1 MLLKNKIF
9 ALVVALVLP
18 VVVQADS
25 LLPEPPKAKKKY
37 SEETLCV
44 EPVEEM
50 QKNHMS
56 YILDQ
61 RDETS
66 RKGIRTK
73 QYSLKE
79 CIDCHN
85 APAEDGKV
93 ARAEESEHF
102 CSTCHV
108 YAAVQIDCFSCHSD
122 KPQNTQYRHTLS
134 AIDISNHLN
143 IATHSMTIESA
154 EMLELL
160 ASNHK
165 EGQQ

>member
-1 MLLKNKIF
+1 MLLKTKII
-9 ALVVALVLP
+9 ALAAALVLP
-18 VVVQADS
+18 IIVQADS
-25 LLPEPPKAKKKY
+25 LLPELPKAKKKY

-61 RDETS
+61 RDETL

-73 QYSLKE
+73 QHSLQE
-79 CIDCHN
+79 CINCHN
-85 APAEDGKV
+85 APADDGKV

-108 YAAVQIDCFSCHSD
+108 YAAVSIDCFSCHSD
-122 KPQNTQYRHTLS
+122 KPQNTQYRHSLS
-134 AIDISNHLN
+134 ATELSKHLN
-143 IATHSMTIESA
+143 IATQGMTIESA
-154 EMLELL
+154 ETLEFL